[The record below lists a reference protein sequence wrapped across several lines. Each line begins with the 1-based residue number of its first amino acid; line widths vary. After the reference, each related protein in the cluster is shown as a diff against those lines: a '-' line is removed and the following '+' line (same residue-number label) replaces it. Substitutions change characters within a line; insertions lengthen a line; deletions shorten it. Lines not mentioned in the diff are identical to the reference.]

1 MIESLLRS
9 RRYLLLAVSLVV
21 CSLLYLILEEIAT
34 HQEATKH
41 QPAGSS
47 TDHLTHSLSGSSNGN
62 HTASVTMNHTSD
74 VNKKPA
80 ASSSRS
86 NDTRTTT
93 VPVSSGSFWT
103 FELAMALIACVTY
116 FATKKRQEVICAR
129 VMERINRQLAC
140 GV

>member
-34 HQEATKH
+34 HQEASKH
-41 QPAGSS
+41 QPAGLS
-47 TDHLTHSLSGSSNGN
+47 TDHQTHPLSDGANGN
-62 HTASVTMNHTSD
+62 HTATASMNHVSGL
-74 VNKKPA
+74 NEKSA
-80 ASSSRS
+80 ASASGSK
-86 NDTRTTT
+86 DTRTSP
-93 VPVSSGSFWT
+93 VPVSSSSFWV
-103 FELAMALIACVTY
+103 FETIMALTACVSY
-116 FATKKRQEVICAR
+116 FATKKRQEIICAR